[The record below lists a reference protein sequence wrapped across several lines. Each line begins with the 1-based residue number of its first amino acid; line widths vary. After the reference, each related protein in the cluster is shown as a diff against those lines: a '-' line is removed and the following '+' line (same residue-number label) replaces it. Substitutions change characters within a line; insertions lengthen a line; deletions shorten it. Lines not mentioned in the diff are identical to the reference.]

1 MLIALTA
8 SLLLHA
14 APATVTVTLK
24 PAGCVMFVDGK
35 KKGTGAKPLNLKLPA
50 GKHVF
55 RVVYKGDAHEEE
67 IVLKPGA
74 NAPWSWEFTG
84 LEEERPKEE

>member
-14 APATVTVTLK
+14 APATITVGLK
-24 PAGCVMFVDGK
+24 PAACVFFVDGK
-35 KKGTGAKPLNLKLPA
+35 KKGTGAKPINLKLPS
-50 GKHVF
+50 GKHIF

-67 IVLKPGA
+67 VALKPGA
-74 NAPWSWEFTG
+74 NAPWNWEFTG
-84 LEEERPKEE
+84 VEEDPPKE

>member
-1 MLIALTA
+1 MLLALTA

-14 APATVTVTLK
+14 APATVVVGLK
-24 PAGCVMFVDGK
+24 PAGCVLFVDGK
-35 KKGTGAKPLNLKLPA
+35 KKGTGEKPLTLKLPA

-67 IVLKPGA
+67 ILLKPGA
-74 NAPWSWEFTG
+74 NPPWNWEFTG
-84 LEEERPKEE
+84 VGEDPPKE